1 MNNIGSGFFHF
12 LRMHW
17 LSLLQVHLI
26 FNLLGIVILGPLFG
40 LLLQLLVGLSGNAAV
55 ADQEIARLLLS
66 PLGLASA
73 VLLAGIA
80 LAIAAMEMGAM
91 LVIALAAHHSLAC
104 SPVQAS
110 RYAIRRAPGLL
121 QLTLYL
127 TLGVLVRT
135 VPLLLLIG
143 ASAWFLLGEHDI
155 NYYLTEKPPQYWWA
169 LAIAVVAVIVYLW
182 FVGRQLLRWCLS
194 LPKVLF
200 AELSGRAALSSSEIT
215 VAGNLMLVL
224 RAYALCIVVAVLI
237 ALIPYVL
244 FDFLGG
250 SFVSATHSRLGPL
263 LFVLAVLLATWIV
276 INFFVAALA
285 VSSVAFVTV
294 ELYAHF
300 RVMDGVGR
308 LAEALRLPG
317 QVKHGRG
324 TGGIIL
330 VVSLLAAVGLYA
342 GSRLLDIVQREDAV
356 SIVAHRG
363 AAGAAPE
370 NTMASIRQALDD
382 GTDWV
387 EIDVQESRDGQIV
400 VFHDSDFMK
409 LSGDPLKIWDGDLED
424 IQQRDIGS
432 WYSAAFAAER
442 VPTLQQVLEEVRGRA
457 RLMIELKYYGHDQAL
472 EQRVIDIVEAAN
484 MVDEIS
490 IMSLKLEGVQKLRA
504 LRPDWPVGLLAASA
518 VGDLSRVDVD
528 FLALSARIV
537 TAPLI
542 RRVHK
547 SGKRI
552 LVWTVNDAP
561 SMSRWMSMGVDG
573 VITDEPLLAR
583 EVLRE
588 RAAMSTAER
597 LLVSA
602 ALFLGK
608 PVPPNTYRD
617 NSP

>member
-1 MNNIGSGFFHF
+1 MLNIGSGFFHF
-12 LRMHW
+12 LRAQW

-66 PLGLASA
+66 PLGMVFA
-73 VLLAGIA
+73 VLLTGIL
-80 LAIAAMEMGAM
+80 LAITAMEMSAM
-91 LVIALAAHHSLAC
+91 SVLALAARHSLVC
-104 SPVQAS
+104 SPLQAS
-110 RYAIRRAPGLL
+110 SYAIRRAPGLL

-135 VPLLLLIG
+135 VPLLLLVG
-143 ASAWFLLGEHDI
+143 ASAWFLLGEYDI
-155 NYYLTEKPPQYWWA
+155 NYYLTEKPPQFWWA
-169 LAIAVVAVIVYLW
+169 LGIVAVAVVVYLW
-182 FVGRQLLRWCLS
+182 LVGRQLLHWCLS

-200 AELSGRAALSSSEIT
+200 ADLSGRAALSSSELT

-224 RAYALCIVVAVLI
+224 RAYALCIVLAVLI

-250 SFVSATHSRLGPL
+250 YVVSAPHSKLGPL
-263 LFVLAVLLATWIV
+263 LFVLAIMLATWIV

-285 VSSVAFVTV
+285 VSGVAFVTV

-300 RVMDGVGR
+300 RVM
-308 LAEALRLPG
+308 
-317 QVKHGRG
+317 
-324 TGGIIL
+324 
-330 VVSLLAAVGLYA
+330 
-342 GSRLLDIVQREDAV
+342 LDIVQRDDAV

-370 NTMASIRQALDD
+370 NTMASIRQALKD
-382 GTDWV
+382 GADWV

-409 LSGDPLKIWDGDLED
+409 LSGDPLKVWDGDLED

-432 WYSAAFAAER
+432 WYAQEFSTER

-490 IMSLKLEGVQKLRA
+490 IMSLKLEAVQKLQA
-504 LRPDWPVGLLAASA
+504 LRPGWPVGLLAASA
-518 VGDLSRVDVD
+518 VGDLSKLDVD

-542 RRVHK
+542 RRVHN

-588 RAAMSTAER
+588 RAEMSTAER

-608 PVPPNTYRD
+608 PVAPNNYRD